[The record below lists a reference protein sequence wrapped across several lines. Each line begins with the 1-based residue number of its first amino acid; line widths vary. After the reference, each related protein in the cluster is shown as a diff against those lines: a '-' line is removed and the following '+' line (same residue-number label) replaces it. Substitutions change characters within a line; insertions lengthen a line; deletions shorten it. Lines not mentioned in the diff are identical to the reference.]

1 VFVVVLRCSLFV
13 VRVNETGPGGS
24 GRCSDLRA
32 TLFGV
37 CRRKRGGVCLSDADE
52 DGDEGGFER
61 RVSGGHSIV
70 QAGPMVFWCFGGG
83 ISISRRRVSIS
94 VVVVVEMRL
103 CCWSNLAQS
112 VVFPP
117 IPRLTMISAEPSAQ
131 GLLRLRQAR
140 DFSLLEMCIILTS
153 KIFSSLCSGLHERF

>member
-1 VFVVVLRCSLFV
+1 MLGALRRFGRASIVRKRAVGQDLNRACVRCSSLFV

-37 CRRKRGGVCLSDADE
+37 CRRRRGGVCLSDADE

-70 QAGPMVFWCFGGG
+70 QVAPIVFRCFGGG
-83 ISISRRRVSIS
+83 ISMSRRRVSIS

-117 IPRLTMISAEPSAQ
+117 IPRLTMISAEPSVTGSFA
-131 GLLRLRQAR
+131 
-140 DFSLLEMCIILTS
+140 TPT
-153 KIFSSLCSGLHERF
+153 